1 MCPRLQ
7 PDNELSS
14 ILAGIKHCDGCGRC
28 LNALQDVLPILEA
41 SFSNPAGE
49 RSYSLLVPWCEVGRQ
64 KPLHDRAF
72 DKQMPLRARPFIPWI
87 PTRVGRRTTD
97 RYSRAQ
103 IDPAKDSVVD
113 RTRRVVEEC
122 IDPVWAAL
130 CQRLVTILRRL
141 AVYGGILAEIFDTL
155 SNLVGSAGEPDRN
168 T

>member
-28 LNALQDVLPILEA
+28 LNALQNVLPIFET

-49 RSYSLLVPWCEVGRQ
+49 RGYSLLVPWREVGRQ
-64 KPLHDRAF
+64 KPLHDRALH
-72 DKQMPLRARPFIPWI
+72 KQMPLRARPFIPWI
-87 PTRVGRRTTD
+87 PACIGSCTAD

-113 RTRRVVEEC
+113 RPRRVVEEC
-122 IDPVWAAL
+122 VDPVWTTL
-130 CQRLVTILRRL
+130 CQRLVNVFRCLIIDG
-141 AVYGGILAEIFDTL
+141 VI
-155 SNLVGSAGEPDRN
+155 
-168 T
+168 